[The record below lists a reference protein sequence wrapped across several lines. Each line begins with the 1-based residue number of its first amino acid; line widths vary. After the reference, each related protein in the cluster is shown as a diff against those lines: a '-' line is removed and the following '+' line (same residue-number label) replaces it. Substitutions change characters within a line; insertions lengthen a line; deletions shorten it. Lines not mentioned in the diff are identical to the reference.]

1 MANRTLD
8 GQRSVRSLALDLLRF
23 PLAIIVAVIHVTSSR
38 RFVFEGGVLDVNRM
52 EGADTF
58 FNLVDVFLREQSV
71 PIYFFIAGYV
81 FFLGVDLNLET
92 YRRKLQN
99 RIHSLLIPYL
109 IWNVLA
115 LGVSV
120 ASAYYFVSIGEF
132 SSLHLR
138 FDYSVTAFLN
148 TFWDTAHGVLSHITP
163 PAWTAPLYPQ
173 DYPLWFVRDLMI
185 IVLCAPGIYLL
196 LKRTSWYAV
205 AVLGVAWGVLRAF
218 PMGHTS
224 QLLTGFFF
232 FTWGSYLSYHGKD
245 MIRSMR
251 RRVRPAIAIYILL
264 TACMFLLIDRLPKE
278 VYAWMKGVC
287 ILAGM
292 VIAYTAAAKLIE
304 TGLLRVSRFLSSASF
319 VVYAGHCLL
328 ASIVNRC
335 LFLTIRPHNI
345 YAAIGCYLLTL
356 TFIVACFLLLF
367 YLSGRYFPRLQRL
380 LGGRTWSPSPRR
392 KEQ

>member
-1 MANRTLD
+1 MAEKKLD
-8 GQRSVRSLALDLLRF
+8 GQRSVRSLSLDLLRF
-23 PLAIIVAVIHVTSSR
+23 PLAVIVAVIHVTSSR
-38 RFVFEGGVLDVNRM
+38 RFVYDGGVLDVSRM
-52 EGADTF
+52 PGADTF
-58 FNLVDVFLREQSV
+58 FHLIDVFLREQSV

-81 FFLGVDLNLET
+81 FFLGIDLNLET

-99 RIHSLLIPYL
+99 RIHSLFIPYV

-115 LGVSV
+115 LGVSL

-132 SSLHLR
+132 STLHLR

-148 TFWDTAHGVLSHITP
+148 TFWDTAHGVLSHVTP
-163 PAWTAPLYPQ
+163 PSWTAPLYPQ

-205 AVLGVAWGVLRAF
+205 ATLGVSWAVLRAF

-232 FTWGSYLSYHGKD
+232 FTWGSYLSFHGKD
-245 MIRSMR
+245 MIRTMR
-251 RRVRPAIAIYILL
+251 RRVRPALALYVIL
-264 TACMFLLIDRLPKE
+264 TAAMFLLYDSMPKE
-278 VYAWMKGVC
+278 IYAWLKGVC

-304 TGLLRVSRFLSSASF
+304 TGRLRVSRFLSSASF

-328 ASIVNRC
+328 ASIVNRY
-335 LFLTIRPHNI
+335 LFLTLHPTNI
-345 YAAIGCYLLTL
+345 TAAIGCYLLTL
-356 TFIVACFLLLF
+356 IFIVGFFLLLF
-367 YLSGRYFPRLQRL
+367 YISGRYFPALQKL
-380 LGGRTWSPSPRR
+380 LGGRTWSPSPKRNS
-392 KEQ
+392 